1 MSVTAAQ
8 YAALTD
14 TVRVQ
19 GKAEM
24 GLSGSLL
31 DWYVGNL
38 GFCFQKQGGGVSIL
52 GQDGEGVR

>member
-1 MSVTAAQ
+1 MHHWERYVGLSVTAAQ
-8 YAALTD
+8 HAALTD
-14 TVRVQ
+14 TVRVE

-38 GFCFQKQGGGVSIL
+38 GFCFQKQGRGA
-52 GQDGEGVR
+52 